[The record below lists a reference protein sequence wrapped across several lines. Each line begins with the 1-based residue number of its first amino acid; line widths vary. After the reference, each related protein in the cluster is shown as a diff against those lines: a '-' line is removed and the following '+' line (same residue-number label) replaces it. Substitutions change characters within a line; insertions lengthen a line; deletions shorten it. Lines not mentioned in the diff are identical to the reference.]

1 MYRAIAVT
9 VLAAAVGLPAS
20 AQVFR
25 CVGAG
30 GAVSYQQQPCESGAH
45 GGPTEI
51 PTTFPDHVAPRA
63 ELAAQAAAA
72 DARIQKRLELESAER
87 MARAEQASREK
98 DMQAEREAVPAYA
111 DGWPAIFAGG
121 PHIHHPIAKPPRLRP
136 DLPGNGMLRPAR

>member
-1 MYRAIAVT
+1 MYRAIVVT
-9 VLAAAVGLPAS
+9 VLAATAALPAM

-30 GAVSYQQQPCESGAH
+30 GAVTYQQQPCEGGAQ
-45 GGPTEI
+45 GGPTQI

-98 DMQAEREAVPAYA
+98 DVQHEPMPAYA
-111 DGWPAIFAGG
+111 DGWPVIFAGG
-121 PHIHHPIAKPPRLRP
+121 PHIHHPIAKPPHLRP
-136 DLPGNGMLRPAR
+136 DLPRNGMSRPVR

>member
-1 MYRAIAVT
+1 MYRVIAVT
-9 VLAAAVGLPAS
+9 VLAATVGMPAS

-30 GAVSYQQQPCESGAH
+30 GAVSYQQQPCEGGAQ

-87 MARAEQASREK
+87 MARAERALREK
-98 DMQAEREAVPAYA
+98 DMAEREAAPAYA
-111 DGWPAIFAGG
+111 DGWPVIFAGG

-136 DLPGNGMLRPAR
+136 DLPPNGMPRPAR

>member
-1 MYRAIAVT
+1 MYRAIAGT
-9 VLAAAVGLPAS
+9 VLTAGVALTAA

-30 GAVSYQQQPCESGAH
+30 GAVSYQQQPCEGGAQ
-45 GGPTEI
+45 GGPTQI

-98 DMQAEREAVPAYA
+98 DMEREPVPAYA
-111 DGWPAIFAGG
+111 DGWPVIFAGG
-121 PHIHHPIAKPPRLRP
+121 PHIHHPIVQPRHLRP
-136 DLPGNGMLRPAR
+136 DLPGNGTMRPVR

>member
-9 VLAAAVGLPAS
+9 VLTAAVALPAA

-30 GAVSYQQQPCESGAH
+30 GAVSYQQQPCEGGAQ
-45 GGPTEI
+45 GGPTQI

-98 DMQAEREAVPAYA
+98 DMQPEPVPAYA
-111 DGWPAIFAGG
+111 DGWPVIFAGG
-121 PHIHHPIAKPPRLRP
+121 PHIHHPIARPPHLRP
-136 DLPGNGMLRPAR
+136 DLPGNGTMRPAR